1 MRLGKTNLNV
11 NKNGFGAL
19 PIQRRNKKDSIEILK
34 TAYDNGIDFY
44 DTARFYTDSEKK
56 LGLAFEDVRE
66 DIYIASKTGMETVEE
81 FWKDLETSLKELK
94 TDYLDLYQF
103 HNISFCPKKDD
114 ELYKAMLE
122 AKEQKLINHI
132 GITTHK
138 ITIANEALD
147 TGIYETLQYPFS
159 YLSGTEEL
167 KLIEKCR
174 KLDVGFLAMK
184 AMGGGLLKNSK
195 ASFAYINQ
203 FSNVLPIWG
212 IQKLSELNEFLS
224 YDETTVLDDE
234 LKKAMVELDTMAQKT
249 KLPIVM
255 GAQLSREAASPLE
268 LNNQC
273 IADSSW
279 IERKA
284 SEIVL
289 VWSST
294 EKIRGK
300 SVNEIKDKKKKVE
313 EEIPGF
319 EIGKP
324 GKLYFLLT
332 KSRIIPK
339 NSTAVVDI
347 NSNTGKV
354 SQKLREQPKPK
365 PKQTEA
371 FEELGDPSFSKQ

>member
-56 LGLAFEDVRE
+56 LGLALEDVRE

-234 LKKAMVELDTMAQKT
+234 LKKA
-249 KLPIVM
+249 
-255 GAQLSREAASPLE
+255 
-268 LNNQC
+268 
-273 IADSSW
+273 
-279 IERKA
+279 IE
-284 SEIVL
+284 
-289 VWSST
+289 
-294 EKIRGK
+294 
-300 SVNEIKDKKKKVE
+300 NDK
-313 EEIPGF
+313 
-319 EIGKP
+319 
-324 GKLYFLLT
+324 
-332 KSRIIPK
+332 
-339 NSTAVVDI
+339 N
-347 NSNTGKV
+347 
-354 SQKLREQPKPK
+354 
-365 PKQTEA
+365 
-371 FEELGDPSFSKQ
+371 ELGDNFCRGCGYCMPCPEDINISLCCRMSLWIRRFPTEPNMDEKTQEIMKKTLECMECYACVDKCPYELDIPELLKENYEDYMNVLEGRTVI